1 MLDGTGEVD
10 MVVDQS
16 TTTVPSH
23 PVHCAFHLCLHNTH
37 LATWNDASVKEAWDP
52 NLPDAMKPA
61 TVYTAS
67 KVEVERG
74 AYNWVAEFK
83 PHFVLNTVLLNMN
96 VRLVETIDLYLFSDI
111 HDSLI

>member
-1 MLDGTGEVD
+1 MGLARWTWWWTRVRRPSPATQYI
-10 MVVDQS
+10 VVNPLS
-16 TTTVPSH
+16 
-23 PVHCAFHLCLHNTH
+23 LCLHNTH

-96 VRLVETIDLYLFSDI
+96 VRLVETIDLYLLSDI